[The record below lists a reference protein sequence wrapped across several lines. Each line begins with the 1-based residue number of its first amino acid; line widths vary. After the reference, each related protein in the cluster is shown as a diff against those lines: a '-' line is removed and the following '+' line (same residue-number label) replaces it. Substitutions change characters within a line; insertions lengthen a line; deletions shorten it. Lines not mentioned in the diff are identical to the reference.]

1 MYHEKPQL
9 VEIKVAEAVIT
20 SLPFRIKFL
29 KLELEVLD
37 GLLWNVFR
45 RNLHL
50 VE

>member
-29 KLELEVLD
+29 KLELG